1 MTLLLLHI
9 LRPSQFLAYSILEGW
24 SIEDR
29 LDEIRTPT
37 LVVNGKY
44 DIAQDDV
51 TRAYAENILG
61 ARWIRFEESSHTP
74 HFEERKRYMH
84 EVGAFLAE

>member
-1 MTLLLLHI
+1 M
-9 LRPSQFLAYSILEGW
+9 EGW
-24 SIEDR
+24 SIEDH
-29 LDEIRTPT
+29 LDEIHTPT

-51 TRAYAENILG
+51 IRAYAENILG

-74 HFEERKRYMH
+74 HPEERKRYMH
-84 EVGAFLAE
+84 EVGALPAE

>member
-51 TRAYAENILG
+51 THAYTENILG
-61 ARWIRFEESSHTP
+61 ARWIRLKESSHMP